1 MIQSTIISTDCAL
14 GTPAPVNLSLLVTFE
29 QAIQEGIT
37 ELEGKYQIHFR
48 RIETSFGPKDIV
60 WKYPSK
66 ELRDQEYNKIIN
78 CLTTKVSNLTNP

>member
-29 QAIQEGIT
+29 KAIQEGVK
-37 ELEGKYQIHFR
+37 EDEGRYQIHFR

-60 WKYPSK
+60 WSYPSK
-66 ELRDQEYNKIIN
+66 ELRDDEYNKIIN
-78 CLTTKVSNLTNP
+78 CLTTKISSLTNP